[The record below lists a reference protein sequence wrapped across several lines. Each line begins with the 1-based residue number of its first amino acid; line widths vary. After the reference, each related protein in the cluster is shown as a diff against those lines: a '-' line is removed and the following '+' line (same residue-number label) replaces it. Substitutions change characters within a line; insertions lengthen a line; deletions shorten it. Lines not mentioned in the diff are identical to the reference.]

1 MSQDRYY
8 EPSPRRND
16 RRSSG
21 ESRERSRSSRPSG
34 QQEYG
39 GSHTGDYGA
48 PRRPRKKKRR
58 SAGRAAALVLLYVT
72 AVIGASILLACV
84 GWVAAEDVLAL
95 DKPEKTVTFTV
106 TAEDDFSSIT
116 DRLKEEGLI
125 EYKLLFNLF
134 ASFTHKKDTF
144 AIGTYTLSTD
154 MDYRALLAGM
164 QANSANR
171 SVVTVVIPEG
181 YNIDQIFQLLV
192 DKGASSSVDELRQ
205 AAATH
210 DYAFDFLQDIPMGDY
225 HRLEGYL
232 MPATYDFNTPH
243 DPVYALNKLLVHFYE
258 QTEETVLSQV
268 EESGYSLREILTIAS
283 LIERETTGDD
293 REEISAVIHNR
304 LDNPDAGTQG
314 YLQVDA
320 TLVYINGGKEPTE
333 ADRNIDS
340 PYNTYLYKGLPPTPI
355 ANPGLESIVAAL
367 NPADSSDFYYAL
379 GDDGEHHFFRAYDQL
394 QSFLASQERYQR

>member
-1 MSQDRYY
+1 MSQDNYY
-8 EPSPRRND
+8 EPSPRRSE
-16 RRSSG
+16 RQRSSYEG
-21 ESRERSRSSRPSG
+21 RERSRSSG
-34 QQEYG
+34 QR
-39 GSHTGDYGA
+39 DYGSGRSDDYST
-48 PRRPRKKKRR
+48 PRRTRKRKRR
-58 SAGRAAALVLLYVT
+58 SAGRTAALVLLYVT
-72 AVIGASILLACV
+72 AVIGVSILLACV
-84 GWVAAEDVLAL
+84 GWVAAGDVLAL

-106 TAEDDFSSIT
+106 TAEDDFKSVT

-134 ASFTHKKDTF
+134 ASFTHKKDTL
-144 AIGTYTLSTD
+144 AVGTYTLSTD

-192 DKGASSSVDELRQ
+192 DKGASSSVSELRE
-205 AAATH
+205 AAANH
-210 DYAFDFLQDIPMGDY
+210 DYAFDFLQDIPLGDY

-232 MPATYDFNTPH
+232 MPATYEFYTPH

-258 QTEETVLSQV
+258 QTEEGVLPKI
-268 EESGYSLREILTIAS
+268 EDSGYSLREILTIAS

-304 LDNPDAGTQG
+304 LDNPNASTQG

-333 ADRNIDS
+333 ADKNIDS
-340 PYNTYLYKGLPPTPI
+340 PYNTYLYRGLPPTPI
-355 ANPGLESIVAAL
+355 ANPGLESIIAAL

-379 GDDGEHHFFRAYDQL
+379 GDDNEHHFFRTYDQL
-394 QSFLASQERYQR
+394 QSFLASQERYN